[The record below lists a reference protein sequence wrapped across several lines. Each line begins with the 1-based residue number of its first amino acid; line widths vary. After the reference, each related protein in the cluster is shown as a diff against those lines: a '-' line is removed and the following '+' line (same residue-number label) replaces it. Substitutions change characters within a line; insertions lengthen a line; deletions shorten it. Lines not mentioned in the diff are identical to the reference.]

1 MQYSWK
7 FLRLS
12 LLLSAGISLISTES
26 LAQNYVHNGQ
36 NLLNMSPI
44 VNHKVAPPYAQP
56 VHRVNYPRVKQ
67 LRTNPSRVV
76 RPHHYQSNSH
86 TKTSKKYGGL
96 MGRLKGQ
103 RAMAHPQHMQ
113 RGQYRSNM
121 QGPNTLSQAP
131 MFQQW
136 VDSEPNY
143 LIQPQDQLDIVVSSA
158 PELSR
163 TLTVGPDGRV
173 VMPMSAPIMAAGR
186 SFEQVRGAL
195 QAELSKQLRDPTVAV
210 TPRAYAPEQIF
221 IGGQVGQPGT
231 YTIPGRI
238 GALEAVLMAGGMQ
251 PTAKTSKVAVLRRAP
266 NGGMM
271 MRAVD
276 IKGGMKNIRQYNDVM
291 QLRRGDIVF
300 VPQNTLAEIGTF
312 MQNFRNALPV
322 DFNLTYQFGQNGG
335 NGTTV
340 LTP

>member
-12 LLLSAGISLISTES
+12 LLLSAGITLIAGDA
-26 LAQNYVHNGQ
+26 LAQNYVQQGQ
-36 NLLNMSPI
+36 NHHKASPASRHI
-44 VNHKVAPPYAQP
+44 LPNTGVRP
-56 VHRVNYPRVKQ
+56 VYPRHRMMHPASV
-67 LRTNPSRVV
+67 PHSRNLNQNK
-76 RPHHYQSNSH
+76 H
-86 TKTSKKYGGL
+86 YGGL
-96 MGRLKGQ
+96 MARLKGKNSVAPHARPYPQ
-103 RAMAHPQHMQ
+103 HALRAHPGLG
-113 RGQYRSNM
+113 RYGAAPRPV
-121 QGPNTLSQAP
+121 GTTP

-136 VDSEPNY
+136 VETEPNY
-143 LIQPQDQLDIVVSSA
+143 LITPQDQLDIVVSSA

-163 TLTVGPDGRV
+163 TLTVGPDGRI

-186 SFEQVRGAL
+186 SFEQVRQAL
-195 QAELSKQLRDPTVAV
+195 QAELSKQLRDPTVAIS
-210 TPRAYAPEQIF
+210 PRAYAPQQIF
-221 IGGQVGQPGT
+221 VGGQVGQPGT

-238 GALEAVLMAGGMQ
+238 GALEAILMAGGMQ

-271 MRAVD
+271 MRVVD
-276 IKGGMKNIRQYNDVM
+276 IRGGLKNIRQYDDVM

-300 VPQNTLAEIGTF
+300 VPQSRLAEVGTF

-322 DFNLTYQFGQNGG
+322 DFNVSYQFGQNGG